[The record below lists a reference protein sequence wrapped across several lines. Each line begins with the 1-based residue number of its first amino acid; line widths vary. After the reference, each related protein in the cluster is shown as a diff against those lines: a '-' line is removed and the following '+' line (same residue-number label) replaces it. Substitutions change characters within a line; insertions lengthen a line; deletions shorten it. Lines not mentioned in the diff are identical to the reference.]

1 LELRQDETK
10 QDKRHSEEKESNRVE
25 NYFEVAHV
33 IGVGDG

>member
-1 LELRQDETK
+1 MMKQTK
-10 QDKRHSEEKESNRVE
+10 IKDTARRKRD